1 MMRGLGCWGALR
13 LYMYSLGVFHHD
25 DTAGAKKG
33 IVTVGNN
40 LLLALAMSPAAFC
53 IGIACNYQRILC
65 R

>member
-40 LLLALAMSPAAFC
+40 LFLAEK
-53 IGIACNYQRILC
+53 LC
-65 R
+65 RPDEPARSN